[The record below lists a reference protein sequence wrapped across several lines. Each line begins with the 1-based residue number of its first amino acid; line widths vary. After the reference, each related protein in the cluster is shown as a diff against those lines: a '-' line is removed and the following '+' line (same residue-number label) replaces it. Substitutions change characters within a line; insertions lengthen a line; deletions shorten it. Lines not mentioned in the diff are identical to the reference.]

1 MSIKQ
6 QIQAWLNDSNADYG
20 IGLGL
25 YNVVKISKNHDA
37 FLAGEHDK
45 NSMQF
50 NLLKNNLVRALQ
62 KIQVNGEPEVKLQTA
77 QASQAQPAAVKK
89 IEVRPLKAETDIV
102 SETSTTHSPTIVV
115 RNPNIRISDNP
126 YVPIH
131 LLPAEIQQLYK
142 ENKSLHPIANK
153 LHSDL
158 KKEEDPAKC
167 KALLAELLKTDK
179 IIRSNWATIDDWAQ
193 INLKK
198 EDFENIKGE
207 NKAEVVTADIAL
219 KLKRRT
225 SLLDM
230 IAREKRNIA
239 KGTMKAKSKFKAN
252 VRLDKWA
259 FELAALEKELNLTK

>member
-6 QIQAWLNDSNADYG
+6 QIQAWLADRNADYS

-77 QASQAQPAAVKK
+77 QAAQAQPATVKK
-89 IEVRPLKAETDIV
+89 IQVRPLNPDAPV
-102 SETSTTHSPTIVV
+102 VETSTTHYPSIVV

-158 KKEEDPAKC
+158 KREEDPEKC
-167 KALLAELLKTDK
+167 QALLAELLKTDK

-198 EDFENIKGE
+198 EDFQNLNNE
-207 NKAEVVTADIAL
+207 NKNTNITADIVI

-239 KGTMKAKSKFKAN
+239 KGSMKANTKFKAN